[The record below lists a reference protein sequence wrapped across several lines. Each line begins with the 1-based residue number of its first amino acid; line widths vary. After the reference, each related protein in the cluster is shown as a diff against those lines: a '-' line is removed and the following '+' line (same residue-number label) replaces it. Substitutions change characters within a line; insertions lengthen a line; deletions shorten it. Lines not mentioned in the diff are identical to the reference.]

1 MSYEK
6 PKKDIVPYTNN
17 NLPVPVNN
25 AIWKTEDD
33 DDLQPLENLM
43 HRVDVEIARGN
54 QVPDILRR
62 RLLPQKAIF
71 NDQQTMTDD
80 KYADYALDFYRT
92 KTSKGYNPAIGIRHL
107 RSDIWDAVYFIT
119 RSSEEFSGKALRV
132 VSIVETCMIH
142 LGLHGLDFLLA
153 GRPKLVEDRLQA
165 IRKGGKEKRRR
176 GKPAQYS
183 FVNFTDTLDKQQNV
197 WCLSP
202 EDYARAATMAEDYGW
217 DMGFVVQIAM
227 VIAIAS
233 SEKLPESLRKDAVE
247 EVKFFGEY
255 LDRYYR

>member
-6 PKKDIVPYTNN
+6 PKKEIVPYTNN

-25 AIWKTEDD
+25 NAWITEGD
-33 DDLQPLENLM
+33 DDLQSLESLM

-62 RLLPQKAIF
+62 RLLPQKVIF
-71 NDQQTMTDD
+71 NDQQMMTDD

-92 KTSKGYNPAIGIRHL
+92 KTSKGHNPAIGIRHL
-107 RSDIWDAVYFIT
+107 RSDIWDSVYLIT
-119 RSSEEFSGKALRV
+119 RSSEEFPGKALRV

-142 LGLHGLDFLLA
+142 LGLHGLDLMLV
-153 GRPKLVEDRLQA
+153 GRPKLVEERKAA

-183 FVNFTDTLDKQQNV
+183 FVNFIDALDTQQNV

-202 EDYARAATMAEDYGW
+202 EDYARAATIAEDFGW
-217 DMGFVVQIAM
+217 DFGFTMQMAM
-227 VIAIAS
+227 ITAIAN
-233 SEKLPESLRKDAVE
+233 SETLPESLRKDAVE
-247 EVKFFGEY
+247 EIKFFNEY
-255 LDRYYR
+255 LERSYK